1 MIISKKHLSIAETKE
16 FLDKGSD
23 MEKFSNKFSK
33 LSFEDAK
40 EMKKKIENLESIN
53 IRDEHIVKI
62 IDVLPDNVQD
72 LNKIFVGGQI
82 DEDEAK
88 KVLEIVQ
95 EYK

>member
-16 FLDKGSD
+16 FLDQGSD
-23 MEKFSNKFSK
+23 MEIFSNKFSK

-40 EMKKKIENLESIN
+40 EMKKKIEDLESIN

-62 IDVLPDNVQD
+62 IDVLPDNAQD

-82 DEDEAK
+82 DEDEIK